1 MNIDIK
7 VITEIIKISEGD
19 MRKILNL
26 LQNIYLTGNTE
37 NLTVDNLY

>member
-37 NLTVDNLY
+37 NITVDNLY